1 MVAVVSETRAD
12 GVPIVVGVQLT
23 SVGLDAVLSVEEI
36 GMMNVVMLANK
47 RMNAVGAH
55 KFFTS

>member
-1 MVAVVSETRAD
+1 M

-36 GMMNVVMLANK
+36 GMMKEIGMMNVVMLANK
-47 RMNAVGAH
+47 RMKAVGAH
-55 KFFTS
+55 KFITS